1 MRSDSS
7 LVGLQARAELHP
19 ERVAI
24 VDPDGTTTTFAELAA
39 EVNRLSHG
47 LRALGLGRDDAVALA
62 SHNSRTYFALGMAT
76 AQIGAYLVP
85 INWHLTAD
93 EMQYI
98 VENSGSQLVVVGAE
112 LHDAMTPALDALGF
126 PHDQRYSS
134 QAQAPAGYRSISEIT
149 DGQPDTLPENRLAGS
164 AMLYTSGTTGRP
176 KGVRRPVFET
186 EPEQL
191 LAMLAPMW
199 AERGLEPGD
208 GVFFSPAPLYHAAPG
223 LHALVAVQYGYT
235 VVLMNSWDSVQAL
248 ELVQEHQATHTH
260 LAPIHIQRWMAL
272 DAATRSR
279 YDLSSLRWL
288 IHAGAPIPVAVK
300 QRAIDWLGPVLFEY
314 YAGSEGAFTSV
325 RSEQW
330 LEHPGTVGNVN
341 GGLVAIKV
349 IDEETKQ
356 ELPPGEAGLLYAKP
370 ILPFEYHGDPEKTA
384 GARLDEFFTLG
395 DIGYI
400 DKDGWLFLVDR
411 RVDMIN
417 SGGVNIY
424 PAEIEDRIAGHPA
437 VLDVAVFGAPD
448 PDWGQ
453 RVVAI
458 VVPRDGHAPDEQLRD
473 ELDAFCRA
481 KLAKFKCPREIEFRT
496 MLPRLASGKLQRR
509 LLRDEFAARA
519 AEQAGS
525 VAQ

>member
-1 MRSDSS
+1 
-7 LVGLQARAELHP
+7 
-19 ERVAI
+19 
-24 VDPDGTTTTFAELAA
+24 
-39 EVNRLSHG
+39 
-47 LRALGLGRDDAVALA
+47 
-62 SHNSRTYFALGMAT
+62 
-76 AQIGAYLVP
+76 
-85 INWHLTAD
+85 
-93 EMQYI
+93 
-98 VENSGSQLVVVGAE
+98 
-112 LHDAMTPALDALGF
+112 
-126 PHDQRYSS
+126 
-134 QAQAPAGYRSISEIT
+134 
-149 DGQPDTLPENRLAGS
+149 
-164 AMLYTSGTTGRP
+164 
-176 KGVRRPVFET
+176 
-186 EPEQL
+186 
-191 LAMLAPMW
+191 
-199 AERGLEPGD
+199 
-208 GVFFSPAPLYHAAPG
+208 
-223 LHALVAVQYGYT
+223 LVAVQYGYT
-235 VVLMNSWDSVQAL
+235 IVLMNSWDSVRAL
-248 ELVQEHQATHTH
+248 ELVQEHRATHTH

-272 DAATRSR
+272 DDETRSR
-279 YDLSSLRWL
+279 YDLSSLKWL

-325 RSEQW
+325 SCEQW

-349 IDEETKQ
+349 IDEETTQ
-356 ELPPGEAGLLYAKP
+356 ELPPGEPGLLYAKP

-400 DKDGWLFLVDR
+400 DEDGWLFLVDR

-458 VVPRDGHAPDEQLRD
+458 VVPRDGHAPDRHLRD

-496 MLPRLASGKLQRR
+496 TLPRLASGKLQRR
-509 LLRDEFAARA
+509 LLRDEFAALT
-519 AEQAGS
+519 AETTGS